1 MQEGGII
8 IKVNRK
14 ELSDILKISLD
25 SIKKATKQNK
35 LQNKLEAKGYKLIS
49 ITKEG
54 RNNYYEIELISKSK
68 EDFSNMCKQT
78 FKTENQEG
86 FANNFIER
94 TENTD
99 NIISKKEIANRS
111 KVCLNTVSK
120 WDKIMID
127 KQMEK

>member
-1 MQEGGII
+1 MEGGII

-86 FANNFIER
+86 FANYFIER

-120 WDKIMID
+120 
-127 KQMEK
+127 